1 MGKFWLTL
9 FLPNG
14 FLIFWIIF
22 GKLYVG
28 VWVDTGVFCETNEV
42 EGSTLREEYKSE
54 CMFYCM
60 TGKVHREGVR
70 EPYKS

>member
-1 MGKFWLTL
+1 M
-9 FLPNG
+9 
-14 FLIFWIIF
+14 
-22 GKLYVG
+22 G